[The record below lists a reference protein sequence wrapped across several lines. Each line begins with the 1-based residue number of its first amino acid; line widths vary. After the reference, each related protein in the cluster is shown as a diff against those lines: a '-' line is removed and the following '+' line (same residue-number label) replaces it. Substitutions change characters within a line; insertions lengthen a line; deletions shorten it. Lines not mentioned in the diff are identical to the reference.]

1 METRPARVAIYL
13 SKEMINEIDR
23 LNSLLAEKYGLRLDR
38 PTAVRIALQAYC
50 RNVVAASEPY
60 EILNLTDLDNALCGI
75 GKKKTVPKLGVTLP
89 TNASGA
95 KKGRK
100 RKVGSIEV

>member
-1 METRPARVAIYL
+1 M
-13 SKEMINEIDR
+13 R
-23 LNSLLAEKYGLRLDR
+23 LIVSTPCWEKNMDCGYR

-50 RNVVAASEPY
+50 RNVVAACKPY

-89 TNASGA
+89 TKASGA
-95 KKGRK
+95 KGRK
-100 RKVGSIEV
+100 RKVGFC